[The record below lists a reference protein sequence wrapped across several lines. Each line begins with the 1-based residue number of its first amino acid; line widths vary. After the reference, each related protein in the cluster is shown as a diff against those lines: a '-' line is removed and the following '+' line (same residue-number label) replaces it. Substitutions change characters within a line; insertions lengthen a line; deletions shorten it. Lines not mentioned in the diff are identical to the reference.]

1 MGGTQVSSIP
11 VNSSP
16 RNHVSRLPLAAKYLM
31 VLGLGISAGLF
42 ILFLGDREARWII
55 LATASLLGL
64 VFIAVTPDKQRLLTA
79 IFILSLQVDV
89 YVRFLYGRA
98 GSNEGLAI
106 PLVVFAG
113 AALLA
118 WYVNAGRFRTFR
130 WAGTMGLPIVA
141 LFVTGLLSLLTSSE
155 RFVGLT
161 SLWYS
166 VELYFL
172 YWLAFNLTQSQ
183 EDFERII
190 KLLLFTLAAQS
201 IIYFIQS
208 ALGITFNFMG
218 EIIPGGDV
226 PRPGGTVSTNPA
238 GFTSFIMPALMI
250 TTALLSAKAKL
261 LPRQCMLILM
271 LLGTVAIGLSFTRA
285 AWTGFAMGLTVI
297 ILIGWRRRSINSAMV
312 LWIAVIVAACAAFL
326 LPTMLTRVSG
336 DYSGLGGDFTKATL
350 DERFGLIRIAW
361 NIIGDHPLTGVGPG
375 AYSQVLSGYAKGG
388 DQWLFTVHNE
398 FLLRAAETG
407 ILGAL
412 AFVGLL
418 IVGFRV
424 ALRLARTRPS
434 LMSISGLGWTGALV
448 ALIWQMNWVPW
459 IGWSYNAMLWLMFGL
474 MDGAQRVV
482 AREDILAARQGNRPA
497 NPRHMRHIERT
508 G

>member
-1 MGGTQVSSIP
+1 M
-11 VNSSP
+11 NSSP
-16 RNHVSRLPLAAKYLM
+16 RNHVSKLPLAAKYLV
-31 VLGLGISAGLF
+31 VLGLGVSVGLF
-42 ILFLGDREARWII
+42 ILFLADRDARWIL
-55 LATASLLGL
+55 LAVASLLGL
-64 VFIAVTPDKQRLLTA
+64 VFIAVTPDKQRLLTT

-98 GSNEGLAI
+98 GSSEGLAI
-106 PLVVFAG
+106 PLVVFTG

-130 WAGTMGLPIVA
+130 WAGSMGLPIVA
-141 LFVTGLLSLLTSSE
+141 LFVTGLLALLTSSE

-161 SLWYS
+161 NLWYS
-166 VELYFL
+166 AELYFL

-201 IIYFIQS
+201 IIYLIQS

-218 EIIPGGDV
+218 DIIQGGDV

-250 TTALLSAKAKL
+250 TTALLITKAKL
-261 LPRQCMLILM
+261 LPRQYTLTLM

-285 AWTGFAMGLTVI
+285 AWIGFAMGLTVI

-312 LWIAVIVAACAAFL
+312 LWIAVIVAACAAIL
-326 LPTMLTRVSG
+326 LPTMLTRIAG
-336 DYSGLGGDFTKATL
+336 DYAGLGGDATKATL
-350 DERFGLIRIAW
+350 EERFGLMRIALD
-361 NIIGDHPLTGVGPG
+361 IIGDHPLTGIGPG
-375 AYSQVLSGYAKGG
+375 AYTQVLRGYAGGG

-407 ILGAL
+407 IPGAL
-412 AFVGLL
+412 AFVLLL

-424 ALRLARTRPS
+424 ALRLARTQPS
-434 LMSISGLGWTGALV
+434 LMSISALGWTGALA
-448 ALIWQMNWVPW
+448 ALTWQMNWVPW

-474 MDGAQRVV
+474 MDGAQR
-482 AREDILAARQGNRPA
+482 LAAPLDVPV
-497 NPRHMRHIERT
+497 PRHRRRLPHPYRAPHV
-508 G
+508 GRAD

>member
-201 IIYFIQS
+201 IIYFIQDRKS
-208 ALGITFNFMG
+208 
-218 EIIPGGDV
+218 
-226 PRPGGTVSTNPA
+226 
-238 GFTSFIMPALMI
+238 
-250 TTALLSAKAKL
+250 
-261 LPRQCMLILM
+261 
-271 LLGTVAIGLSFTRA
+271 
-285 AWTGFAMGLTVI
+285 
-297 ILIGWRRRSINSAMV
+297 
-312 LWIAVIVAACAAFL
+312 
-326 LPTMLTRVSG
+326 
-336 DYSGLGGDFTKATL
+336 
-350 DERFGLIRIAW
+350 
-361 NIIGDHPLTGVGPG
+361 
-375 AYSQVLSGYAKGG
+375 
-388 DQWLFTVHNE
+388 
-398 FLLRAAETG
+398 
-407 ILGAL
+407 
-412 AFVGLL
+412 
-418 IVGFRV
+418 
-424 ALRLARTRPS
+424 
-434 LMSISGLGWTGALV
+434 
-448 ALIWQMNWVPW
+448 
-459 IGWSYNAMLWLMFGL
+459 
-474 MDGAQRVV
+474 VV
-482 AREDILAARQGNRPA
+482 
-497 NPRHMRHIERT
+497 
-508 G
+508 